1 MPSLYNEFLRHLPER
16 YGARLRAEYLRRGKA
31 DAWGHDASI
40 GRGCRIL
47 RPENLRVAHGV
58 RIARDV
64 TLDARGGLTID
75 RDALIGFESILLTYT
90 HNADQIG
97 VPVQHQGFWSAPVTI
112 GARAWLGMRVMILPG
127 VTIGEDAIVASG
139 AVVTKDVAPRMVVA
153 GVPADVLRERATS
166 G

>member
-16 YGARLRAEYLRRGKA
+16 YGARLRSEYLRRGHA
-31 DAWGHDASI
+31 GAFGPGSSI
-40 GRGCRIL
+40 GRGCRVL
-47 RPENLRVAHGV
+47 RPENLRVGTDV
-58 RIARDV
+58 RISRDI

-75 RDALIGFESILLTYT
+75 DQALIGFESILLTYT

-97 VPVQHQGFWSAPVTI
+97 VPVQDQGFWSAPVHI

-139 AVVTKDVAPRMVVA
+139 AVVTKDVAARTIVA
-153 GVPADVLRERATS
+153 GVPAELLRER
-166 G
+166 